1 MDFFRFQQSGRECVC
16 KWATARNVLKLLY
29 HIVHC
34 AAKYGIHFF
43 VIVHSVLFSKL
54 TSIADNSFCQHS
66 IK

>member
-16 KWATARNVLKLLY
+16 KWASARNVLKLLY

-43 VIVHSVLFSKL
+43 VIVHSVLEIDQYRGQFFL
-54 TSIADNSFCQHS
+54 PA
-66 IK
+66 